1 MILPMTSDTQ
11 DFTDT
16 APAPEAGEADN
27 LSLREELAK
36 ALADAGEGAAA
47 ASAPPAAA
55 APARDGHSRDAL
67 GRFARPADPA
77 APSDSKE
84 PESPLVLAKA
94 GAEPAAG
101 SGADAARTTAPPAS
115 WSAAAKADF
124 QSLPEHIRKEVLKR
138 EADMER
144 GRAQWQ
150 SGAERLNRLDAILG
164 PRTDMIRM
172 RGMDEAGAIQA
183 LFAAQDFLERNP
195 IEGLRHLA
203 RTYGVDPR
211 ALAISAPQQPG
222 RPMPPQAQPPAHL
235 AALARDVETLKGAL
249 AQQRQRADEAKMT
262 ALSGQLQA
270 FMTDPGNL
278 YFENVRGRMHAL
290 LQAGAAKDFADAYQQ
305 AIWSDPDV
313 RQALLRQEQ
322 AERQGQASDAA
333 RAKAAQ
339 ARHAS
344 GSITGSPSPGS
355 RPGRGGPAPTLR
367 DELLNAW
374 SQHAV

>member
-1 MILPMTSDTQ
+1 MILPMSLNTE

-16 APAPEAGEADN
+16 AAEPEAGEAED

-55 APARDGHSRDAL
+55 APARDAHSRDAL
-67 GRFARPADPA
+67 GRFARTADPA
-77 APSDSKE
+77 APSHSNE
-84 PESPLVLAKA
+84 PETPDP
-94 GAEPAAG
+94 PAAAPT
-101 SGADAARTTAPPAS
+101 GATTPPVS

-172 RGMDEAGAIQA
+172 RGMDEAGAVQA

-211 ALAISAPQQPG
+211 ALASAPPQPG

-290 LQAGAAKDFADAYQQ
+290 LQAGAARDFADAYQQ